1 MAAKYRVSEPESGC
15 RLVTMSELLQ
25 AEGISGGG
33 GGEAN
38 NAHEKLVTYL
48 GGGGGDKLSKY
59 RL

>member
-48 GGGGGDKLSKY
+48 GGGGVIN
-59 RL
+59 